1 MRGESVVNSVDQAIG
16 SGKSRDVRP
25 AAAPDSAPLFQ
36 ASKERLRLR
45 LYLALAGLD
54 AAAVAIGFLTAN
66 LMRFGDPLNQQ
77 GLDMA
82 TMVLPLF
89 LIASANTRAYSLAAL
104 ERPRLGIARSLKA
117 LLFAV
122 AVVIGFLFYMKVSVM
137 LSRLTMG
144 LGTINSLLFVALFR
158 SVAGRRFGERHHWS
172 FVNQLIF
179 VDDAPI
185 GFTPGAKVVHA
196 AEQQLRPSL
205 TDPIMLD
212 RLGRLVNHC
221 DRLILLCSGARRAEW
236 SRMLKGL
243 NVDVEVVAP
252 ELEEVGALAIR
263 DHGGRA
269 TVLVSCGPL
278 GIRDRLTKRLFD
290 LTIAVAGLIFLSPV
304 LLATAIAIKLEGR
317 GPILFSQPRVGRG
330 NRIFQV
336 HKFRSM
342 RSERADQAG
351 TLSTRR
357 ADDRVTRVGRF
368 IRRTSIDELPQL
380 INVLK
385 GEMSIVGPRPH
396 ALASTAGEQTFWQV
410 DARYAERHVVKPGIT
425 GLAQVKGF
433 RGATDSEADLV
444 DRLQA
449 DLDYLAGWSIWRD
462 VRIILGTFRV
472 LTHRNAY

>member
-1 MRGESVVNSVDQAIG
+1 MTSVNKIAGALSAPG
-16 SGKSRDVRP
+16 GAST
-25 AAAPDSAPLFQ
+25 AAADLSPLFED
-36 ASKERLRLR
+36 SKERLRLR
-45 LYLALAGLD
+45 LYLVLATLD
-54 AAAVAIGFLTAN
+54 ASAVAIGFLLAN
-66 LMRFGDPLNQQ
+66 LFRFGDLFHQQ

-89 LIASANTRAYSLAAL
+89 LIASTNTRAYSLAAL
-104 ERPRLGIARSLKA
+104 ERPKLGIGRSLKA

-144 LGTINSLLFVALFR
+144 LGTVNSLLLVALFR
-158 SVAGRRFGERHHWS
+158 SIAGRRFGGRHDWA
-172 FVNQLIF
+172 FVNELVF
-179 VDDAPI
+179 VDDAPVD
-185 GFTPGAKVVHA
+185 FVPGAHVVQA
-196 AEQQLRPSL
+196 AEKDLQPSL

-221 DRLILLCSGARRAEW
+221 DRLILLCSATRRAEW

-243 NVDVEVVAP
+243 DVDVEVVAP

-269 TVLVSCGPL
+269 TILVSCGPL
-278 GIRDRLTKRLFD
+278 GIRDRITKRLFD
-290 LTIAVAGLIFLSPV
+290 IAVALAGLILLSPL
-304 LLATAIAIKLEGR
+304 LLAIAVAIKLESR

-330 NRIFQV
+330 NRIFRV

-342 RSERADQAG
+342 RSEQADALG

-357 ADDRVTRVGRF
+357 ADDRITRVGRF
-368 IRRTSIDELPQL
+368 IRGTSIDELPQL
-380 INVLK
+380 LNVLK

-396 ALASTAGEQTFWQV
+396 ALASTAGQLTFWNV
-410 DARYAERHVVKPGIT
+410 DNRYAERHVVKPGIT
-425 GLAQVKGF
+425 GLAQVKGY
-433 RGATDSEADLV
+433 RGATHNEADLV
-444 DRLQA
+444 NRLQA

-472 LTHRNAY
+472 LAHRNAY